1 MTASLPGRGR
11 IEITAVDSPALLDRF
26 IRLPQTLYAAD
37 PHYVPQ
43 LLSERR
49 AALTAKGNPFF
60 RHADVA
66 MWIARQGGRDVGR
79 ISAQQDHLIGDKRI
93 GHFGLIAAVDD
104 PDVFAALLRTVE
116 DWLRKRKVSIVQGPF
131 SLSINEESG
140 VLVDGFDTPPMLMMP
155 HDPPYIDARLHD
167 LGYAKVRDLLAYIA
181 STTGTLPPASAAM
194 VDRGLPQRVTLRH
207 LSRASLQRDIEAL
220 ADIVNDGW
228 SDHWGFVPITSD
240 EVAHMA
246 KAMKP
251 LLHER
256 LVWFADV
263 DGEPAAYGLCLPNLN
278 EAIADLSGR
287 LFPFGWAKLLWR
299 LNVSKIRTA
308 RVPLMGM
315 RRRFHNTLLG
325 GLLPLHVMN
334 ALCREAAAM
343 GIREVEMS
351 WVLED
356 NLPMRRL
363 ADAVGG
369 RAYKTYRVY
378 EKALPQEQGLVR
390 EQTRAA

>member
-1 MTASLPGRGR
+1 
-11 IEITAVDSPALLDRF
+11 
-26 IRLPQTLYAAD
+26 
-37 PHYVPQ
+37 
-43 LLSERR
+43 
-49 AALTAKGNPFF
+49 
-60 RHADVA
+60 
-66 MWIARQGGRDVGR
+66 
-79 ISAQQDHLIGDKRI
+79 
-93 GHFGLIAAVDD
+93 
-104 PDVFAALLRTVE
+104 
-116 DWLRKRKVSIVQGPF
+116 
-131 SLSINEESG
+131 
-140 VLVDGFDTPPMLMMP
+140 
-155 HDPPYIDARLHD
+155 
-167 LGYAKVRDLLAYIA
+167 
-181 STTGTLPPASAAM
+181 
-194 VDRGLPQRVTLRH
+194 
-207 LSRASLQRDIEAL
+207 
-220 ADIVNDGW
+220 
-228 SDHWGFVPITSD
+228 
-240 EVAHMA
+240 
-246 KAMKP
+246 MKP